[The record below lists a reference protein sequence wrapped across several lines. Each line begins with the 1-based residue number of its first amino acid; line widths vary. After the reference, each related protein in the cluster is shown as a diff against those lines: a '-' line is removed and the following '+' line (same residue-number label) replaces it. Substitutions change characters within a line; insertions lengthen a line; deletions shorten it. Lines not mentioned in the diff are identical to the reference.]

1 MFRIT
6 TKIVSTALAAAVV
19 AVPIASGKSPSGMRF
34 TTDTLGGK
42 GYPAARGYQFITD
55 TLGGNGYPAAAN
67 SSRII
72 TDTLGGNGVRR
83 ATPQGALDAVKRSSP
98 NQAGLAWQYL
108 RDSGQITPSTP
119 QTTLDAV
126 KRTSPTQVGLAWQY
140 LRDTGQITTPTTP
153 STQPRPDDHLA
164 ARGIDPGATVT
175 VSSPTRFDWSDAGT
189 GAASAAGLMMLLGG
203 AALIQLRSRRRTRTT
218 A

>member
-19 AVPIASGKSPSGMRF
+19 AVPIASGKSPSRMQF

-55 TLGGNGYPAAAN
+55 TLGGNGVKP
-67 SSRII
+67 
-72 TDTLGGNGVRR
+72 
-83 ATPQGALDAVKRSSP
+83 ATPQGVLDAVKRSSP
-98 NQAGLAWQYL
+98 N
-108 RDSGQITPSTP
+108 
-119 QTTLDAV
+119 
-126 KRTSPTQVGLAWQY
+126 QVGLAWQY

-153 STQPRPDDHLA
+153 STQPRPDDRLA

-175 VSSPTRFDWSDAGT
+175 GSSPTRFDWSDAGT

-203 AALIQLRSRRRTRTT
+203 AALIQLRSRRCTRTT